1 MFYGL
6 NDAKAVRFREAMAA
20 VTECYPRLFANDM
33 LITID
38 RNMSFYDDT
47 QFMRSFNAAAETAQ
61 ERSLVWRLHVL
72 AWAGDHCRHLPGDFV
87 ECGVFRGFST
97 AVLAHFLDFGNL
109 PKQWFLYDTF
119 SGVPEDQLNSHREN
133 PEIYQDPNL
142 HAYVSSRF
150 KKYPNIQVVRGRVP
164 EVLAEHAPASI
175 AFLHIDMNSADA
187 ELGALE
193 QLFGRVV
200 PGGMVIL
207 DDYGW
212 FYYSEQKHVEDAFF
226 VRAGYRVL
234 ELPTGQGLI
243 VKR

>member
-6 NDAKAVRFREAMAA
+6 DDAKAARFREAMAA
-20 VTECYPRLFANDM
+20 IGECYPRLFASDM
-33 LITID
+33 LITVD

-47 QFMRSFNAAAETAQ
+47 QFMRSFQAAAETAQ
-61 ERSLVWRLHVL
+61 ERSLIWRLHVL
-72 AWAGDHCRHLPGDFV
+72 AWAGEHCRHLAGDFV

-97 AVLAHFLDFGNL
+97 AVLAHYLDFGKL

-119 SGVPEDQLNSHREN
+119 SGVPEDQRNSNHDNSEVFQVS
-133 PEIYQDPNL
+133 ELQ
-142 HAYVSSRF
+142 AYVSKRF
-150 KKYPNIQVVRGRVP
+150 EKYPNIQVVRGRVP
-164 EVLAEHAPASI
+164 EVLAEQAPATI

-212 FYYSEQKHVEDAFF
+212 FYYNEQKHVEDAFF
-226 VRAGYRVL
+226 VGAGYRVL

>member
-6 NDAKAVRFREAMAA
+6 SGEKAARFQEAMT
-20 VTECYPRLFANDM
+20 VITECYPRLFAADM
-33 LITID
+33 LVSID
-38 RNMSFYDDT
+38 RNMGFYDDA
-47 QFMRSFNAAAETAQ
+47 QFMRSFNAAAQTVQ
-61 ERSLVWRLHVL
+61 EQTLVWRLHVL

-87 ECGVFRGFST
+87 ECGVYRGFST

-119 SGVPEDQLNSHREN
+119 SGVPEDQLNSYHEN
-133 PEIYQDPNL
+133 PDIYEQTDL
-142 HAYVSSRF
+142 HAYVLNRF
-150 KKYPNIQVVRGRVP
+150 ENYPNIQVVRGRVP
-164 EVLAEHAPASI
+164 EVLAERAPSSI
-175 AFLHIDMNSADA
+175 AYLHIDMNSADA

-207 DDYGW
+207 DDYGC
-212 FYYSEQKHVEDAFF
+212 FYYREQKHVEDWFF